1 MSKRIRI
8 AIAGI
13 GNCASALVQGIAY
26 YKRTGAT
33 AGLSHVSLGGYAVGD
48 IDVVAAFDIDARKVG
63 RPVRE
68 AIFAVP
74 NNTTVFEASVPSD
87 AIVRMG
93 PVLDGVAG
101 HMSDYPESMRFV
113 VSSAAAV
120 DVAGELRD
128 TKAEVLVSYMP
139 VGSRRATEFY
149 AHAAMTAGV
158 SLVNCMPEFIVS
170 DNQWARRFTAAGIA
184 CVGDDVKSQLGATV
198 THRTLT
204 RLFADRG
211 LPVQTSYQLNVGGN
225 TDFLNMLDR
234 SRLTSKKTSKT
245 QAVQSQLKTPMEDER
260 LHVGPSDFVPFLKDK
275 KVCFLRMEGEGFG
288 GSKVELEL
296 RLSAEDSPNSA
307 GMVVDAI
314 RACAL
319 AREYGRAGPL
329 IEACA
334 WTMKH
339 PPVQMRD
346 SDALAALDEWV
357 KGLERRKA

>member
-1 MSKRIRI
+1 
-8 AIAGI
+8 
-13 GNCASALVQGIAY
+13 
-26 YKRTGAT
+26 
-33 AGLSHVSLGGYAVGD
+33 
-48 IDVVAAFDIDARKVG
+48 
-63 RPVRE
+63 
-68 AIFAVP
+68 
-74 NNTTVFEASVPSD
+74 
-87 AIVRMG
+87 
-93 PVLDGVAG
+93 
-101 HMSDYPESMRFV
+101 
-113 VSSAAAV
+113 
-120 DVAGELRD
+120 
-128 TKAEVLVSYMP
+128 
-139 VGSRRATEFY
+139 
-149 AHAAMTAGV
+149 
-158 SLVNCMPEFIVS
+158 MPEFIVS

-357 KGLERRKA
+357 KGLERRKV

>member
-8 AIAGI
+8 AIAGV
-13 GNCASALVQGIAY
+13 GNCASALVQGISY
-26 YKRTGAT
+26 YRRTKAT
-33 AGLSHVSLGGYAVGD
+33 AGLAHVALGGYAVGD

-63 RPVRE
+63 RPVGE
-68 AIFAVP
+68 AIFAAP
-74 NNTTVFEASVPSD
+74 NNTTVFEPAIASD

-93 PVLDGVAG
+93 PVLDGAAE
-101 HMSDYPESMRFV
+101 HMFEYPEAMRFV

-128 TKAEVLVSYMP
+128 AKADVLVSYMP
-139 VGSRRATEFY
+139 VGARRAAEFY
-149 AHAAMTAGV
+149 AHAAMSAGV
-158 SLVNCMPEFIVS
+158 GLVNCMPEFIVS
-170 DNQWARRFTAAGIA
+170 DEQWAGRFKSAGIP

-234 SRLTSKKTSKT
+234 SRLTNKKESKT
-245 QAVQSQLKTPMEDER
+245 QAVQSQMKSPMEDEN
-260 LHVGPSDFVPFLKDK
+260 LHVGPSDFVAFLKDK

-319 AREYGRAGPL
+319 AREYGRSGPL
-329 IEACA
+329 IEASA

-346 SDALAALDEWV
+346 SDAMEAMEKWV
-357 KGLERRKA
+357 KGLERRQG